1 MKAMAMMVLVMV
13 GLGGLLPASPPARAQ
28 SPVQGLEAKRYR
40 NADGVE
46 VLTSRALP
54 PAPAPTPGVAAGPA
68 SASGASGGAGSPA
81 AAGRSGTPGLL
92 PAGGAPAI
100 RVAPQDQ
107 AARDRDRLAI
117 LNGELMLEAQAL
129 STKRQALNSPRAGLD
144 LTSVQVQALRDDVAR
159 HEENIRALNREI
171 RRMPVPGAMALKTA
185 GGAIP

>member
-13 GLGGLLPASPPARAQ
+13 GLGGLLPASPLARAQ

-54 PAPAPTPGVAAGPA
+54 PAPAPAPVQGVAAGPA
-68 SASGASGGAGSPA
+68 RASGGMP
-81 AAGRSGTPGLL
+81 TV
-92 PAGGAPAI
+92 

-107 AARDRDRLAI
+107 ATRDRDRLAI

-171 RRMPVPGAMALKTA
+171 RRMPVPGSMALKTA